1 MTRSRHLRRILAA
14 SVVASVSITWGAG
27 VAFATDSPD
36 IDQSN
41 DVSVSQTPS
50 CEVWNPTTSE
60 WESGPSYCTGAE
72 ANTGDNAHGSDPQ
85 GNLTLQADVSVST
98 GALHE
103 HSMDAF
109 AIGLFIAVA
118 AGTDAAAAAA
128 NYASSD
134 NDLTLSDDLTTG
146 NAVAGNTATLF
157 GDQANSN
164 GGSVVT
170 IRHGS
175 GDSAIGQSNDAYV
188 TADGESSSANSGGN
202 EQGSGGQFNGTG
214 QLALAG
220 AVGTPAVAL
229 SLGVGIAA
237 AGDAAAAAGNV
248 STHGDGDEEDGF
260 SNFQDVTN
268 VGETGD
274 ATAANTV
281 LVGQPARAANGTTPA
296 VPEDAFD
303 QLNTN
308 SGNAYTLVGGSLFSF
323 AGSFIGQYNTIE
335 VDPSYNTAE
344 ANTGYNS
351 QGSGPQVNG
360 NLQLAG
366 AGAGGAWAGSVG
378 LLGVALAL
386 GGDGTAIAAN
396 SSDAGN
402 GQVVSNDLTTGDAT
416 AQNFVGV
423 IATQTNENS
432 GNAGALSLLAFV
444 GVSVGAIV
452 QSNTLD
458 VEANDNYA
466 DATSGYNSQTGGYQG
481 NGTLQ
486 GAGAL
491 AGGGWAGAL
500 GALALAGAGDATA
513 LAANVAGS
521 LNDSTVESTLHT
533 GQSLAE
539 NVVRIDN
546 EQENTNSGWAA
557 GVTALDLIGV
567 GVGVIVQS
575 NVIYSEADGNYAFAD
590 SGSNT
595 QGTGGQGN
603 LTLQGGVALAG
614 AGDALSLGLLAG
626 AAGGDAAAAAANAAT
641 SSNTQS
647 VTNDAT
653 TGVAGA
659 HNFETVQALQSN
671 TNDGDGEPQ
680 ANAVG
685 LAVIVGAGA
694 GIGFIGQF
702 NYVAVDGSYNT
713 AIANSG
719 YNAQWSGPQT
729 NITGQLALAGAQ
741 GGGALSLALV
751 GAGAFGGDAGAA
763 AANTA
768 TSSNLQTVS
777 NTLTTGLA
785 EAINSV
791 QVTAT
796 QANVNHG
803 NAVGAVIISG
813 HEHDAGAIVQ
823 NNTVEVAGDGNTA
836 AANTGENLQVAGGQV
851 NVTVQIAADGA
862 TGGGS
867 AAGALGGAVS
877 VDGDATSISGNSSV
891 AENTTDATNTM
902 VTGNAT
908 AINQTG
914 ATVHQSNDNDGDAVA
929 VGL

>member
-1 MTRSRHLRRILAA
+1 M
-14 SVVASVSITWGAG
+14 TWGAG
-27 VAFATDSPD
+27 VAFATDSPP

-41 DVSVSQTPS
+41 NVSVSQTPV
-50 CEVWNPTTSE
+50 CEEYPSSQ
-60 WESGPSYCTGAE
+60 WESGPSECTGAD
-72 ANTGDNAHGSDPQ
+72 ANTGENTNGSDPQ
-85 GNLTLQADVSVST
+85 SNLTLQADVSVST
-98 GALHE
+98 GALRE

-128 NYASSD
+128 DHASSD
-134 NDLTLSDDLTTG
+134 NDLTLSDTLTTG

-157 GDQANSN
+157 GDQANTN

-175 GDSAIGQSNDAYV
+175 GVSAIDQSNDADV
-188 TADGESSSANSGGN
+188 TADGNSSSAKSGGN

-237 AGDAAAAAGNV
+237 GGDAAAAAANL
-248 STHGDGDEEDGF
+248 STHDDGEDEDGF

-281 LVGQPARAANGTTPA
+281 LVGQPARPASGTTPA
-296 VPEDAFD
+296 VAEDSFD
-303 QLNTN
+303 QTNTN
-308 SGNAYTLVGGSLFSF
+308 SGNAYTLVGDSVFSF
-323 AGSFIGQYNTIE
+323 AGSFIGQYNAIE
-335 VDPSYNTAE
+335 VDPSGNVAA
-344 ANTGYNS
+344 ANTGYNA
-351 QGSGPQVNG
+351 QGSGPQLNG

-378 LLGVALAL
+378 LPGVALAL
-386 GGDGTAIAAN
+386 GGDGTARAAN
-396 SSDAGN
+396 SSDAAN

-432 GNAGALSLLAFV
+432 GNAGAFSLFAFV

-452 QSNTLD
+452 QSNTLTQ
-458 VEANDNYA
+458 YA
-466 DATSGYNSQTGGYQG
+466 DGNDAYATSGYNSQIGGYQG

-486 GAGAL
+486 GADAL

-500 GALALAGAGDATA
+500 GAVALARAGDATA
-513 LAANVAGS
+513 LAANLADS
-521 LNDSTVESTLHT
+521 LNDGTVGNTLHT

-539 NVVRIDN
+539 NVVRIDD
-546 EQENTNSGWAA
+546 EQANANSGWTA

-567 GVGVIVQS
+567 GVGVIAQS

-590 SGSNT
+590 SGGNV
-595 QGTGGQGN
+595 QGTDGQGN

-614 AGDALSLGLLAG
+614 AGDALSIGLLAG

-641 SSNTQS
+641 SSNSQT

-659 HNFETVQALQSN
+659 HNFESVQALQNN
-671 TNDGDGEPQ
+671 TNDGDGKPQ

-685 LAVIVGAGA
+685 IAAIVGAGV

-702 NYVAVDGSYNT
+702 NYVAVDGSSNT

-719 YNAQWSGPQT
+719 YNAQWSGPQM

-741 GGGALSLALV
+741 GGGALSLALI
-751 GAGAFGGDAGAA
+751 GAGAFGGDADAA

-768 TSSNLQTVS
+768 TSSNLQTIS
-777 NTLTTGLA
+777 DNLTTGLA

-803 NAVGAVIISG
+803 NAVGAVIIG
-813 HEHDAGAIVQ
+813 HHEHDAGAIVQ
-823 NNTVEVAGDGNTA
+823 QNDVEVAGDGNTA
-836 AANTGENLQVAGGQV
+836 IANTGENLQVAGGQG

-867 AAGALGGAVS
+867 AAGAFGGAIS